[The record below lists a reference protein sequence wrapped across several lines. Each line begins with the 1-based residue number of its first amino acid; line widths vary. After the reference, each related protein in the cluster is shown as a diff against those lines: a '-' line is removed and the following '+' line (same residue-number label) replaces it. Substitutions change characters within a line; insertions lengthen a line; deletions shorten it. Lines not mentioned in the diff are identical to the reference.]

1 MPDDPQAPKPIT
13 QEKADFRARLPEW
26 MKQLPRLRFPPPN
39 NEFTIIKPTEL
50 AELLKRENISDA
62 VINQLVRELN
72 DIDHDVM
79 RLFRQR
85 DYEASQQQNRYR
97 LYQMGYMA
105 LATAATFFGS
115 LQALAFGS
123 EPRLVAAFALVQTII
138 AGFSTFLSFI
148 TTREPPLPRWMD
160 NRRKAE
166 FMRREYYRYLLNL
179 PPYRQIDEDG
189 KQRPRYDIKG
199 DLAERVAKANQGKY
213 PEEVYVEQ

>member
-1 MPDDPQAPKPIT
+1 MPDDAKGVKPIT
-13 QEKADFRARLPEW
+13 QEKPDYRAGLPEFV
-26 MKQLPRLRFPPPN
+26 KQLPRLRFPPPKPD
-39 NEFTIIKPTEL
+39 FTIIKPDEL
-50 AELLKRENISDA
+50 AAVLQAQNISDA
-62 VINQLVRELN
+62 TIQQLVREIN

-148 TTREPPLPRWMD
+148 STREPPLPRWMD

-179 PPYRQIDEDG
+179 PPYRALGEDG
-189 KQRPRYDIKG
+189 KPRPRYDIKG

>member
-1 MPDDPQAPKPIT
+1 MADVPSVKPIT
-13 QEKADFRARLPEW
+13 QEKPDFRAGLPEW
-26 MKQLPRLRFPPPN
+26 VKQLPRLQFPPPDPN
-39 NEFTIIKPTEL
+39 FSIIEPAQL
-50 AELLKRENISDA
+50 AELLKGYNISDA
-62 VINQLVRELN
+62 TIQRLVREVS

-115 LQALAFGS
+115 LQALAFGT
-123 EPRLVAAFALVQTII
+123 EPRLVAAFALIQTII

-148 TTREPPLPRWMD
+148 STREPPLPRWMD

-179 PPYRQIDEDG
+179 PPYRLIDEGG
-189 KQRPRYDIKG
+189 KQRPRYEIKG
-199 DLAERVAKANQGKY
+199 DLAERVARANQGKY